1 MKIVIHSPIH
11 DDAVWEPLRERFP
24 DDDLVLLSSDQQ
36 AIHGIP
42 SAEVLFT
49 ATAGVQPEVIRA
61 AGRLRWIQVM
71 SAGVESLL
79 AIPDIA
85 ARDIVI
91 TNARVLLASH
101 VAETGIALLTGLTRG
116 VHFAVRDQ
124 DARRWNTDHQYDE
137 LSGKRALVVGA
148 GGVGRALARRLDAFE
163 VEVHAVDLRPQDP
176 DAHIREIRP
185 IEDLLALLPR
195 TDILAICCPLTAAT
209 QHLIDVAAL
218 DALPDGAYLVN
229 ISRGPIVSTEALV
242 ASLTAGRL
250 RGAGLD
256 VVEGEPLP
264 PEHPLWQFSNVIIT
278 PHVGGRSPQR
288 QRRLLEF
295 VGENLERY
303 KTGRPL
309 LNVVDRAAGF

>member
-1 MKIVIHSPIH
+1 MKIVIHSPIR
-11 DDAVWEPLRERFP
+11 DDAVWQPLRERFP

-36 AIHGIP
+36 AVHEIP
-42 SAEVLFT
+42 TAEAYFT

-79 AIPDIA
+79 AIPEIA
-85 ARDIVI
+85 TRDILI
-91 TNARVLLASH
+91 TNARVLLAPH

-116 VHFAVRDQ
+116 VQFAVRDQ
-124 DARRWNTDHQYDE
+124 AARRWNTDHQYDE
-137 LSGKRALVVGA
+137 LSGKRALIVGA

-176 DAHIREIRP
+176 DAHIRAIRP
-185 IEDLLALLPR
+185 IEDLRALLPH
-195 TDILAICCPLTAAT
+195 TDILAVCCPLTAAT
-209 QHLIDVAAL
+209 RHLIDAAAL
-218 DALPDGAYLVN
+218 DALPDGAYLLN
-229 ISRGPIVSTEALV
+229 ISRGPVVSTEALV
-242 ASLTAGRL
+242 AGLTAGRL

-264 PEHPLWQFSNVIIT
+264 PEHPLWRFSNVIIT

>member
-1 MKIVIHSPIH
+1 
-11 DDAVWEPLRERFP
+11 
-24 DDDLVLLSSDQQ
+24 
-36 AIHGIP
+36 
-42 SAEVLFT
+42 
-49 ATAGVQPEVIRA
+49 
-61 AGRLRWIQVM
+61 
-71 SAGVESLL
+71 
-79 AIPDIA
+79 
-85 ARDIVI
+85 
-91 TNARVLLASH
+91 
-101 VAETGIALLTGLTRG
+101 
-116 VHFAVRDQ
+116 VRDQ
-124 DARRWNTDHQYDE
+124 VARRWNTDHQYDE
-137 LSGKRALVVGA
+137 LSGKRALIVGA
-148 GGVGRALARRLDAFE
+148 GGIGRALARRLDAFE
-163 VEVHAVDLRPQDP
+163 VEVHAVDLRPQEP

-209 QHLIDVAAL
+209 RHLIDATAL
-218 DALPDGAYLVN
+218 VVLPDDAYLVN
-229 ISRGPIVSTEALV
+229 ISRGPVVSTEALV

-250 RGAGLD
+250 RGVGLD

-303 KTGRPL
+303 KNGRPL